1 MLPFTTSEG
10 HKTSWTFQIADT
22 NKPLGC
28 VADQVDNRCRVVFD
42 KDEDTGEYISHIY
55 DKSVGTTTKMRRAGK
70 TWKLDA
76 IVAADFIKNSHPV
89 FSRRG

>member
-1 MLPFTTSEG
+1 MLEFVTNEG
-10 HKTSWTFQIADT
+10 HKKSWTFQIADT

-28 VADQVDNRCRVVFD
+28 VADQVDNRCRVVFG
-42 KDEDTGEYISHIY
+42 KDDETGEDISHIY
-55 DKSVGTTTKMRRAGK
+55 DKSAGTTTKMRRAGK

-76 IVAADFIKNSHPV
+76 IVATNFIKNMSPV